1 MNEEYESFDFVVND
15 EDEVMLLLYER
26 EGAPYE
32 AFLEV
37 DKDDNSAVLQR
48 NENDVILLE
57 EIPEDIFDSLEEAD
71 TILVCELSRE
81 ADEADTKIMQ
91 AYEAEV
97 RF

>member
-1 MNEEYESFDFVVND
+1 MDEEYESFDFVVND

-26 EGAPYE
+26 EGTPHE
-32 AFLEV
+32 AFLEI

-48 NENDVILLE
+48 NPNDVILLE
-57 EIPEDIFDSLEEAD
+57 EIPEDVLDSLEEAD

-81 ADEADTKIMQ
+81 ANEDETKIMQ

>member
-1 MNEEYESFDFVVND
+1 MDEEYESFDFVVND

-26 EGAPYE
+26 EGTPHE
-32 AFLEV
+32 ASLEIN
-37 DKDDNSAVLQR
+37 KDDNSAVLQR
-48 NENDVILLE
+48 NPNDVILLE
-57 EIPEDIFDSLEEAD
+57 EIPEDVLDSLEEAD

-81 ADEADTKIMQ
+81 ANEDETKIMQ